1 MLFGLGSAHT
11 RMKALLTILTLL
23 ATSSVLAG
31 PPEDSKKLMVP
42 FPVICTPGMTSM
54 MASLTKDYAVN
65 ISMTFEETPIT
76 GIVVVHNPNT
86 HTAAVLHIS
95 EARTCLVFSGL
106 NAQTFVRPEGMAPPK
121 EQVQQN
127 FEEL

>member
-1 MLFGLGSAHT
+1 MKKILVGLAFTIFCFMLYEV
-11 RMKALLTILTLL
+11 KA
-23 ATSSVLAG
+23 AA
-31 PPEDSKKLMVP
+31 PEDARKMMIP
-42 FPVICTPGMTSM
+42 FPVVCTPGMTSM
-54 MASLTKDYAVN
+54 MSSLTTDYAVN

-76 GIVVVHNPNT
+76 GIVVLHNPNT
-86 HTAAVLHIS
+86 QTAAVLHIS

-121 EQVQQN
+121 EEVQQN

>member
-1 MLFGLGSAHT
+1 
-11 RMKALLTILTLL
+11 MKALALL
-23 ATSSVLAG
+23 MMLMVPLAHAG
-31 PPEDSKKLMVP
+31 PPEDAKNLMIP
-42 FPVICTPGMTSM
+42 FPVVCTPGMTSM
-54 MASLTKDYAVN
+54 MGALTTDYAVH

-86 HTAAVLHIS
+86 QTAAVLHIS

-121 EQVQQN
+121 EEVQQS
-127 FEEL
+127 FKEL

>member
-1 MLFGLGSAHT
+1 MKSIVYLLIGLAMVTSAF
-11 RMKALLTILTLL
+11 
-23 ATSSVLAG
+23 AG
-31 PPEDSKKLMVP
+31 PPENSQKLMVP
-42 FPVICTPGMTSM
+42 FPSVCTPSMTEM
-54 MASLTKDYAVN
+54 MGALTVDYAVH

-76 GIVVVHNPNT
+76 GVVIVHNPDT
-86 HTAAVLHIS
+86 KTGAVLHIS

-121 EQVQQN
+121 ESVQQD